1 MNVLL
6 PTIKATEILYFGNN
20 VQAFTKKPKNWKDT
34 GLGGRK
40 EVFPYKVEP

>member
-6 PTIKATEILYFGNN
+6 PTIKATEILFFGNN

-34 GLGGRK
+34 VRREEGLPR
-40 EVFPYKVEP
+40 KVEP